1 MSLILFQQMD
11 WSAVKRP
18 ISVIEKNAEL
28 NAGFVT
34 TVSTSSQL
42 VDIST
47 YLLDGCI
54 VLRTLWPT
62 DPHWAKAA
70 LTHLE
75 DPTPT

>member
-1 MSLILFQQMD
+1 M
-11 WSAVKRP
+11 KRP

-54 VLRTLWPT
+54 VLRTL
-62 DPHWAKAA
+62 
-70 LTHLE
+70 
-75 DPTPT
+75 